1 MLQYAVCEVN
11 KKQYKVIPNKDLLI
25 DFLDGEK
32 EIEAGVLLLV
42 EDGKIQI
49 GNPYLKGKLKFKV
62 MEQIKADK
70 IRVAKFH
77 AKANYRKVIGQRA
90 KLTKVVLIDFSF
102 HKS

>member
-11 KKQYKVIPNKDLLI
+11 KKQYKVIPNQDLLI

-32 EIEAGVLLLV
+32 EIEAGGLLLV
-42 EDGKIQI
+42 EDGKIKI
-49 GNPYLKGKLKFKV
+49 GKPYLKEKLKFKV
-62 MEQIKADK
+62 MEQVRADK

-77 AKANYRKVIGQRA
+77 AKANYRRVKGSRV
-90 KLTKVVLIDFSF
+90 KLTKVRIDFSF